1 MITNKHDYQSDFPTI
16 KLVYH
21 PNQSIVRTA
30 LELTVVTTENIV
42 TILLLK
48 QMHRNQWDYLGPSEN
63 I

>member
-1 MITNKHDYQSDFPTI
+1 MITKVIFQLS

-30 LELTVVTTENIV
+30 LELIVVTTENFV

-48 QMHRNQWDYLGPSEN
+48 QRHRNQGPSGN